1 MWNADVVV
9 MAAVLRADA
18 QQRQTERRC
27 LQQQLR
33 QTDAEKQKGKRG
45 EISSYPGWS
54 AGRLRV
60 MVSDYLE
67 ILQSRLQT
75 LGTEEEDI

>member
-1 MWNADVVV
+1 MSP
-9 MAAVLRADA
+9 AAAETDRRREAE
-18 QQRQTERRC
+18 RQ
-27 LQQQLR
+27 
-33 QTDAEKQKGKRG
+33 RG

-67 ILQSRLQT
+67 ILQGRLQT
-75 LGTEEEDI
+75 LGTEEEDHGIRDPSGQTPDSGNSRR